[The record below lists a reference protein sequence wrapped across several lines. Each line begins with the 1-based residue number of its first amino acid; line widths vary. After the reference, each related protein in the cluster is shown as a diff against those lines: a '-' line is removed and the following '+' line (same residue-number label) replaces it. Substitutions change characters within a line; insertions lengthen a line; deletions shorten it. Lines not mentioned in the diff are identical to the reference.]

1 MNSAILSDTDNVT
14 AFGVADAPRVEV
26 REHGEK
32 YATRTLNILQLN
44 INGTQRKIEELTEI
58 LNVNKVH
65 IACLQATKLNPNL
78 KLKIK
83 GFTTLRKD
91 RKDRPGGG
99 LAFLV
104 KSADIKFRE
113 ITLPPTTDYD
123 ENSTEVQAITVLLP
137 QQEVTTINVYHP
149 DNSDINLDILN
160 TLLDTK
166 ILLGDLNAKTPSW
179 GSMTLD
185 LKGSQIEDLLCDND
199 LSILNDKRST
209 YFSKTTGTTSAL
221 DITAINHQTAI
232 DGTIQSKRS
241 WNFWKANW
249 GKFTS
254 ELETLCSL
262 SSPHTLD
269 ERLQSFAL
277 HINAAAKRSIP
288 RVKRRNDCVPFWKDT
303 NIENLIYERNKLST
317 ELQKNNTETN
327 RIRFTNL
334 CHEVEEVISCCKR
347 KKCTEFYETL
357 DSPKISQ
364 HWKVIKTLNNQST
377 HQKADLLTNIIS
389 FSGRDAAT
397 NKETASLLA
406 KHYENKSKPT
416 FNANDRKLLRTYRKT
431 IQDSKRYN
439 HKNIFT
445 IPFLMEELEVA
456 IAKMNPGKAPGP
468 DVIFGR
474 MVQLFGNLAK
484 KEILVIFN
492 LSWATGKLP
501 QIWKLSIVIP
511 ILKPNKNASE
521 CKNYRPISLTSTL
534 SKLMERVIHRGL
546 MNWLI
551 ENEKLHFY
559 QTAFRTHHSTT
570 DQLFYLNQSIIDGF
584 QEKPHKK
591 TLAVFL
597 DISAAF
603 DRVWR
608 QKLVHTIQSTGING
622 KALLWI
628 NDFLRG
634 RKFSVRFNG
643 ALFFRISQTV
653 GWCCTRLCFKPLALS
668 HLYEHHPPSY
678 PPRHKY
684 RLLRLRYCCIAEWE
698 ENLKLT
704 INAGKT
710 NYCIFSTDRR
720 HRSSFNANIKIQNS
734 QIKKVDLPTYLGVT
748 LDPELRFSKHIEQ
761 TANKALGKLNIL
773 RKLSRTS
780 WGSRSQTLNNTFCT
794 VIRPV
799 LEYATPIWTPASISV
814 KRKLDSVQHRAAKI
828 IIEQCHQP
836 IMKRRV
842 FDKWKHS
849 TRLKRS
855 STLQLDSEIRK
866 ELNLDHSSL
875 EFLQEPLI
883 PKNHQR
889 TPVSNWNCCSH
900 VPKKRPCNSQT
911 KGLETIAILSQDN
924 FAIAYTDVS
933 SDRYLSNGGVGII
946 LLLPD
951 GNNYK
956 HKINTVIIASNFTSA
971 LMAIREALILYQQDP
986 HVIDSTEGLVI
997 FSDSK
1002 SAVEAIRNGETNI
1015 SCDIITL
1022 LEQLHNKSKS
1032 CILQWIPAHVNIEVT
1047 EFDCPRIITSTIARF
1062 RTEHLKGMK
1071 IHPVNTRSYVQ
1082 CKHCPDLQLTPNHI
1096 LECPTVATKL
1106 LKMGMVPLRDSL
1118 RELLY
1123 SPDAP
1128 RIVEAVIKTF
1138 DGI

>member
-1 MNSAILSDTDNVT
+1 MNSAILSDSDNVT

-26 REHGEK
+26 RAHGEK

-58 LNVNKVH
+58 LNINKVH
-65 IACLQATKLNPNL
+65 IACLQETKLNPNM

-91 RKDRPGGG
+91 KKDRPGGG
-99 LAFLV
+99 LTFLV

-123 ENSTEVQAITVLLP
+123 KNSTEVQAIIVLLP
-137 QQEVTTINVYHP
+137 QQEVTIINAYHP
-149 DNSDINLDILN
+149 DNSDINLDLFN

-166 ILLGDLNAKTPSW
+166 ILLGDLNAKSPSW
-179 GSMTLD
+179 ESRTLD

-209 YFSKTTGTTSAL
+209 YLSKINGTTSAL
-221 DITAINHQTAI
+221 DITAINHQTASQATWKI
-232 DGTIQSKRS
+232 LKSAISDHFPIITSINQIVDGTIQSKRS
-241 WNFWKANW
+241 WNFRKTKW
-249 GKFTS
+249 GKCTS
-254 ELETLCSL
+254 ELEMLCSL

-269 ERLQSFAL
+269 ERLQSFAS

-288 RVKRRNDCVPFWKDT
+288 RVKRRNDWVPFWKDT
-303 NIENLIYERNKLST
+303 NIENLINERDKLST
-317 ELQKNNTETN
+317 ELQKKNTETN

-334 CHEVEEVISCCKR
+334 CHEVEEVISSCKR
-347 KKCTEFYETL
+347 KKWTEFCETL
-357 DSPKISQ
+357 DPPKISQ

-377 HQKADLLTNIIS
+377 HQKADILTNIS
-389 FSGRDAAT
+389 SSGRDAAT

-406 KHYENKSKPT
+406 KHYENKSKLT

-445 IPFLMEELEVA
+445 IPFLMEELEAA

-474 MVQLFGNLAK
+474 MVQHLGNLAK
-484 KEILVIFN
+484 KELLEIFN

-501 QIWKLSIVIP
+501 KIWKLSTVIP
-511 ILKPNKNASE
+511 ILKPNKNASD
-521 CKNYRPISLTSTL
+521 TL
-534 SKLMERVIHRGL
+534 CKLMERVIHRRL

-551 ENEKLHFY
+551 ENKKLHFY

-570 DQLFYLNQSIIDGF
+570 DQLFYLNQSMIDGF

-603 DRVWR
+603 E
-608 QKLVHTIQSTGING
+608 S
-622 KALLWI
+622 
-628 NDFLRG
+628 
-634 RKFSVRFNG
+634 
-643 ALFFRISQTV
+643 
-653 GWCCTRLCFKPLALS
+653 
-668 HLYEHHPPSY
+668 
-678 PPRHKY
+678 
-684 RLLRLRYCCIAEWE
+684 IAEWAD
-698 ENLKLT
+698 NLKLT
-704 INAGKT
+704 INADKT
-710 NYCIFSTDRR
+710 NYCIFSTDGR

-773 RKLSRTS
+773 RKLRGTS
-780 WGSRSQTLNNTFCT
+780 WGSRPQTLKSTFCT

-799 LEYATPIWTPASISV
+799 LEYTTPIWTLVSISV

-828 IIEQCHQP
+828 IIGA
-836 IMKRRV
+836 V
-842 FDKWKHS
+842 
-849 TRLKRS
+849 S
-855 STLQLDSEIRK
+855 STNNEKAEQECGLPPLESRRK
-866 ELNLDHSSL
+866 LA
-875 EFLQEPLI
+875 
-883 PKNHQR
+883 
-889 TPVSNWNCCSH
+889 
-900 VPKKRPCNSQT
+900 
-911 KGLETIAILSQDN
+911 TIKFTNKLRSYAILSQDN
-924 FAIAYTDVS
+924 FAIAYTDGS
-933 SDRYLSNGGVGII
+933 SDRSLSNGGAGII

-956 HKINTVIIASNFTSA
+956 HKINRGIIASNFTSE

-986 HVIDSTEGLVI
+986 HVIDSTEELVI

-1002 SAVEAIRNGETNI
+1002 STIEAIRNGETNI

-1022 LEQLHNKSKS
+1022 LEQLHNKRKS

-1047 EFDCPRIITSTIARF
+1047 EFDCPRIITSTIARL
-1062 RTEHLKGMK
+1062 RTKHLKGMK
-1071 IHPVNTRSYVQ
+1071 IHPDKTRSYVQ
-1082 CKHCPDLQLTPNHI
+1082 CKQCPDLQLTPNHI

-1123 SPDAP
+1123 SPDAS
-1128 RIVEAVIKTF
+1128 RIAEAVIKTF